1 MGASLLLLL
10 SSPVLRAALLRPPS
24 CPLQGITQNISD
36 LPVYTPHVIGY
47 PPLYGIPDVRT
58 DAERI
63 LLAAYT

>member
-10 SSPVLRAALLRPPS
+10 SSPVLRAALLRQPS
-24 CPLQGITQNISD
+24 CPLEGITQKISD
-36 LPVYTPHVIGY
+36 LPVYAPHVIGC
-47 PPLYGIPDVRT
+47 PPLYGIPDVRI